1 MANNYSG
8 SKKKKT
14 RQGKGKFSK
23 KTRPGGESFLGSARR
38 GSPPSK
44 AHSKRKPSR
53 GQGK

>member
-1 MANNYSG
+1 MANSKLP

-14 RQGKGKFSK
+14 RQGDGNFTKIASS
-23 KTRPGGESFLGSARR
+23 GGEVFYGSMRT

-44 AHSKRKPSR
+44 FRAKRKPSR

>member
-1 MANNYSG
+1 MATNYTS

-23 KTRPGGESFLGSARR
+23 KTRAGGESFIGNARR
-38 GSPPSK
+38 DSPPSK
-44 AHSKRKPSR
+44 FHRKKKPSR